1 MNFSRE
7 SGMVSG
13 KMVSDEGKRPDL
25 SPAEVSYLEQMLRV
39 FLAHNRPD
47 RQLIKKYRHWR
58 DKVNE
63 SRE

>member
-1 MNFSRE
+1 MA
-7 SGMVSG
+7 SG
-13 KMVSDEGKRPDL
+13 KILSDEGKKPEL

-58 DKVNE
+58 DKVKE